1 MNDCREMRILGARY
15 RVATTGI
22 TRRDIENAG
31 ESKLA
36 QWISY
41 AAFELELALS
51 YGRND
56 IADEVSE
63 AIKQMRAQQ
72 AINAARCSI
81 ENSCMCGMIC

>member
-72 AINAARCSI
+72 SINQAKYSL
-81 ENSCMCGMIC
+81 ENSLMLGVI

>member
-1 MNDCREMRILGARY
+1 MKYKTINVLGARFS
-15 RVATTGI
+15 VLSTGI
-22 TRRDIENAG
+22 TRSDIEHAS
-31 ESKLA
+31 ESMLA
-36 QWISY
+36 KWISN
-41 AAFELELALS
+41 ASFELELAMS

-63 AIKQMRAQQ
+63 TIKQMRAQQ